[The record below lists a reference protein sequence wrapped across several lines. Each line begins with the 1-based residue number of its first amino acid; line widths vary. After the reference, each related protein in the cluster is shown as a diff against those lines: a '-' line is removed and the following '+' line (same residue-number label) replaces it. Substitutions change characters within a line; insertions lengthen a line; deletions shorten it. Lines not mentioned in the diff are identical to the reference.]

1 MENTDNI
8 ENRKGLLASAEA
20 KKEIAKKEDEIKVP
34 AEINQTEKKVPAEVT
49 PAKKNKPEKK
59 VSAKKLPKIYRKKY
73 NSKKFKKKLL
83 KKLYVPEDKAFVQN
97 LFIEDEA
104 TGILTIPMDSEFNKK
119 DVARLKRIS
128 KEIRAQKGV
137 VKLAPLI
144 AVVVLCA
151 VIGMAVYTL
160 KNIVVKKAVVAGMQN
175 VFNAKT
181 DLNIVDFK
189 IFDASLR
196 LKGLAQASSSNPM
209 KNIFEIGDIHLN
221 FNLTEMLRGKAH
233 IENITVADIAWNTD
247 RKVSGELPNS
257 KRKEKNDEPNIFEVK
272 TQQLVADVQKKLTE
286 TFAEYNPKNIVEEL
300 HNNLQSP
307 TVANEIGVSVH
318 EKVLNW
324 MAVPDEVRVVI
335 TDFSNSVQDVI
346 NTDWSR
352 SNDLNQ
358 LRANLTTVN
367 SAIAKGNNLK
377 TEMNLIM
384 QRIQSDATDV
394 VSFSKK
400 IANAVQDDRALV
412 EKQVNKISDLK
423 TKGIEGIIS
432 DMISTAI
439 YSLAGEYY
447 PYVEKGL
454 AYANE
459 IKAKSDALSA
469 KKEKTKKKSVVVRA
483 PGRDIYWKVDTVP
496 KFLLEKLYTSGPN
509 FEVKVNDVSS
519 NMDQWGKPAVLDGKL
534 SLLGHDNSVG
544 LTVDTRNAA
553 TYLVSAK
560 YGGTNFPVGVSFPAF
575 GMASNSGISANFSAG
590 ANGAIRIGG
599 VLDMSQVKFTTQE
612 FEPKILYNI
621 YQKALNTLDE
631 LSVGFDLSRAANS
644 DFSLKLDTNADEIF
658 LPKLLELFKQETLA
672 IVNETKNRLFDEIEK
687 YTGDITDKIAEFT
700 GIEIDVRNLNVRMNN
715 TQEKLDQT
723 QKVLT
728 ERISKLA
735 GNAAQNLLDQTLSDD
750 VKNSPLGTILD
761 KTIGSEKTESM
772 VNKGLNSLFDAM
784 KKNKN

>member
-1 MENTDNI
+1 MENNNNT
-8 ENRKGLLASAEA
+8 ENKKGLLASAESKKIGGKKLPVATVPDSGEKA
-20 KKEIAKKEDEIKVP
+20 KKEIA
-34 AEINQTEKKVPAEVT
+34 
-49 PAKKNKPEKK
+49 PAKKKKPEKK

-73 NSKKFKKKLL
+73 SSKKLKKKLL
-83 KKLYVPEDKAFVQN
+83 RKLYVPEDKAFVEN

-119 DVARLKRIS
+119 DVVRLKRLS
-128 KEIRAQKGV
+128 KEIRAQKGI

-144 AVVVLCA
+144 AVIVFCA
-151 VIGMAVYTL
+151 VIGMAVYTF

-233 IENITVADIAWNTD
+233 IENITVSGIAWNTD
-247 RKVSGELPNS
+247 RKVSGELPNAR
-257 KRKEKNDEPNIFEVK
+257 RKEKKDEPNIFEVK
-272 TQQLVADVQKKLTE
+272 TKQMVSDVQNKLTE
-286 TFAEYNPKNIVEEL
+286 TFAEYNPVNIVEEL

-307 TVANEIGVSVH
+307 VVANAIGVSVH

-324 MAVPDEVRVVI
+324 MAVPDEVSVVI
-335 TDFSNSVQDVI
+335 TDFSNSVQDMI

-352 SNDLNQ
+352 SNDLAQ
-358 LRANLTTVN
+358 LRTNLTTVN
-367 SAIAKGNNLK
+367 NAIAKGNNLK
-377 TEMNLIM
+377 NEMNLVM
-384 QRIQSDATDV
+384 QRIQTDATDV
-394 VSFSKK
+394 VSFSKQ
-400 IANAVQDDRALV
+400 IADAMESDRALV
-412 EKQVNKISDLK
+412 ESQVKKISDLK

-432 DMISTAI
+432 DMLSTAI

-447 PYVEKGL
+447 PYLEKGL

-469 KKEKTKKKSVVVRA
+469 KKEKTKKKSVVVRSA
-483 PGRDIYWKVDTVP
+483 GRDIYWKVDTVP

-509 FEVKVNDVSS
+509 FEARISDVSS
-519 NMDQWGKPAVLDGKL
+519 DMDQWGKPATLDGKL

-544 LTVDTRNAA
+544 MTVDTRNDAQ
-553 TYLVSAK
+553 YLVSAK

-575 GMASNSGISANFSAG
+575 GLASNSGISANFSAG
-590 ANGAIRIGG
+590 ANGAVQIAG

-621 YQKALNTLDE
+621 YQKALATLDE
-631 LSVGFDLSRAANS
+631 ISVGFDLSRAANS
-644 DFSLKLDTNADEIF
+644 DFSLKLDTNADEVF

-672 IVNETKNRLFDEIEK
+672 IVDETKNRLFDEIEK

-700 GIEIDVRNLNVRMNN
+700 GIEIDVRNLNVSMNN
-715 TQEKLDQT
+715 TQQKLDEA
-723 QKVLT
+723 QKAIT

-735 GNAAQNLLDQTLSDD
+735 GNATQNLLEQALPDE
-750 VKNSPLGTILD
+750 VKDSKLGTIID
-761 KTIGSEKTESM
+761 KTVGSEKTEAM